1 MNENIHIP
9 LMSWS
14 KKVLQKIWAIFSP
27 FHLPAKKVIRLFLV
41 EQSHPDPD
49 DKARILRYVVKYIT
63 PNGLCNSATP

>member
-14 KKVLQKIWAIFSP
+14 KKVIEKIWAIFRS

-41 EQSHPDPD
+41 EQSYLTHSNISVTRSNNAQR
-49 DKARILRYVVKYIT
+49 KV
-63 PNGLCNSATP
+63 